1 VTLRSRSTRNEKP
14 GKHGHARELLAR
26 AYAFAFARPGLAQ
39 AFNHALYYL
48 ALRGQGFNN
57 TYRLGGSGEAWFVTH
72 VLAHVSPSLCVD
84 IGANQ
89 GDYSRMILAETSAQ
103 VVAFEPLAAC
113 QAALSAL
120 ADDYSGRLT
129 IVPQA
134 VGAQPGVMSIH
145 YGDKTEL
152 ASLCEE
158 ASAIDYVA
166 AVNTRVAP
174 VTVTTLDEYLG
185 HVPQVDFVKIDT
197 EGFEFEV
204 LVGAQKLLEDRR
216 PLFVQL
222 EMNLHQLYRGHTL
235 RSLGALLR
243 GYAPFQLL
251 PRGMRRVSL
260 DDPNANTFGYSNFVF
275 ADQQRQHLWPSP
287 LK

>member
-1 VTLRSRSTRNEKP
+1 
-14 GKHGHARELLAR
+14 LAR
-26 AYAFAFARPGLAQ
+26 AYAFAFARPGRAQ

-57 TYRLGGSGEAWFVTH
+57 TYELDGSGEAWFVTH

-84 IGANQ
+84 VGANQ
-89 GDYSRMILAETSAQ
+89 GDYSRMLLTQTSAR
-103 VVAFEPLAAC
+103 VVAFEPLPAC
-113 QAALSAL
+113 QAALAKL

-129 IVPQA
+129 IVARA
-134 VGAQPGVMSIH
+134 VGDQPGVMTIH
-145 YGDKTEL
+145 YGDKSEL

-166 AVNTRVAP
+166 EVNTRVAP
-174 VTVTTLDEYLG
+174 VTVTTLDEYLVD
-185 HVPQVDFVKIDT
+185 VPQVDFVKIDT

-204 LVGAQKLLEDRR
+204 LLGAQKLLGDRR

-235 RSLGALLR
+235 RSLGALLS

-251 PRGMRRVSL
+251 PRGMRRVNL
-260 DDPNANTFGYSNFVF
+260 DDPDANSFGYSNFVF
-275 ADQQRQHLWPSP
+275 ADLERQHLWPSP